1 MARRDDQPSRFH
13 VRAREQPVVD
23 QGDAGNETWMRAG
36 GDPRDQ
42 GRLVELVS
50 DELVGSERLMVGL
63 AWLSPGEVHL
73 LHHHPH
79 ADEWYYVIR
88 GSALFTIGDE
98 VIRGTPGS
106 ALWIP
111 TSTPHGIHNDD
122 PSETV
127 EFLWGFDK
135 PRLDSVGIVW
145 DA

>member
-1 MARRDDQPSRFH
+1 MLHHEGRPSRFH
-13 VRAREQPVVD
+13 IRAQDQPVVD
-23 QGDAGNETWMRAG
+23 QGDAADETWMAAG

-50 DELVGSERLMVGL
+50 QDLVGSERLMVGL
-63 AWLSPGEVHL
+63 AWLRPGEVHL

-88 GSALFTIGDE
+88 GSAQFTIGDE
-98 VIRGTPGS
+98 VVRGSPGS

-111 TSTPHGIHNDD
+111 TGTPHGIHNDD
-122 PSETV
+122 PDETV

-135 PRLDSVGIVW
+135 PRLDAVGIVW

>member
-1 MARRDDQPSRFH
+1 MNPREDEPSRFH
-13 VRAREQPVVD
+13 VRAQEQPVVD
-23 QGDAGNETWMRAG
+23 QGDAGSETWMKAG
-36 GDPRDQ
+36 GDPRDR

-50 DELVGSERLMVGL
+50 EGLVGSARLMVGL
-63 AWLSPGEVHL
+63 AWLSPDEVHL

-98 VIRGTPGS
+98 VVRGTAGS

-111 TSTPHGIHNDD
+111 TATPHRIHND
-122 PSETV
+122 SQETL

-145 DA
+145 DE